1 MKLQRF
7 NWPIWT
13 GFLVS
18 LFAVLSYPFIFV
30 RWPVT
35 RDFPWANLLIF
46 CAAALLMF
54 IGVRRAFA
62 PHRRKRSKV
71 IASILTTLTAAVLGL
86 FVFSFFVAG
95 RWLPAAHGAPQVG
108 QKAPEFLLSDTNNKS
123 VSLAELLASP
133 IKGKP
138 AKGVL
143 LIFYRGYW

>member
-13 GFLVS
+13 GFLLS

-30 RWPVT
+30 RWPLT

-46 CAAALLMF
+46 FVAALLIF
-54 IGVRRAFA
+54 IGVRRAFS
-62 PHRRKRSKV
+62 PDRRTRSKV
-71 IASILTTLTAAVLGL
+71 IASILTTLSAAVLGL
-86 FVFSFFVAG
+86 FVFSFFIAA

-108 QKAPEFLLSDTNNKS
+108 QQAPDFLLSDTNNRP

-138 AKGVL
+138 ARGVL
-143 LIFYRGYW
+143 LIFYRGY

>member
-86 FVFSFFVAG
+86 FVFSFLVAG
-95 RWLPAAHGAPQVG
+95 RWLPAAHGAPQDG
-108 QKAPEFLLSDTNNKS
+108 QKAPEFM
-123 VSLAELLASP
+123 
-133 IKGKP
+133 I
-138 AKGVL
+138 
-143 LIFYRGYW
+143 